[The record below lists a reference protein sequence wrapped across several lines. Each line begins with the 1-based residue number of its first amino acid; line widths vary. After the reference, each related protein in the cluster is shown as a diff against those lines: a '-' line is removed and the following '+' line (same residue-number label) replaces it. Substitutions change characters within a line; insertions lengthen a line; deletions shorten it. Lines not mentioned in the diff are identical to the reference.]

1 MLQDP
6 QLFCFMANM
15 KNFAHS
21 KCFNLPFLS
30 VLGDRLPPF
39 GVHYFIWQSLK
50 NQFQSEPSAEKSP
63 QVKSIDIFHPPVDL
77 TNPTRGLFPFH
88 LCCIRS
94 EWNATQLS
102 HLSRKICT
110 LGIFPI
116 CKLCTTFKSDPRPS
130 LFIPSNAMIMC
141 PLCIII
147 NSVKYDTSVGP
158 SS

>member
-1 MLQDP
+1 MYISCDYISDLRSLVIHFTFSNLITHGDTYFSFLLYLITRDIPSPFPVLMIYILHYNSLMLQDP

-39 GVHYFIWQSLK
+39 GVHYFICQSLK

-94 EWNATQLS
+94 E
-102 HLSRKICT
+102 
-110 LGIFPI
+110 
-116 CKLCTTFKSDPRPS
+116 
-130 LFIPSNAMIMC
+130 
-141 PLCIII
+141 
-147 NSVKYDTSVGP
+147 
-158 SS
+158 